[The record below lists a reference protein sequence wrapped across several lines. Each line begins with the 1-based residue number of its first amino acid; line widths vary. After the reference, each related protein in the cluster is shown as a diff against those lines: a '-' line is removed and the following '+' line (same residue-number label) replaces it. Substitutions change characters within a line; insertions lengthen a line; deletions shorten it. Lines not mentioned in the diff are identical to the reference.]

1 MMSDAER
8 RGPGP
13 GLLSRADVE
22 QEERARL
29 APWASMSGDSRG
41 RLHPEPEHAYR
52 TRFARDRDRIVH
64 SRAFR
69 RLEYKT
75 QVFVYH
81 EGDHYRNR
89 LTHTIEGSQIART
102 LARTLRLNEDL
113 AEAVVLAHDLGHTPF
128 GHAGEHVLD
137 GLLAGEGG
145 FDHNRQTLRIVDW
158 LEERYPAFR
167 GLNLTHETREGIL
180 KHGSD
185 WPHPV
190 PVPERGPSPSLEA
203 QVADH
208 ADEIAY
214 LNHDLDDGLR
224 SGLLGWEQLQA
235 VTLWAEARAAL
246 APTLGDVSERVLR
259 AQLIRALLDRL
270 VTDLAQE
277 SRRAIGEAGVTS
289 PDEVRRCKDPLVRF
303 SREIKPLQR
312 ELKEFLYDRLYH
324 HERVLDVSRRA
335 EQTLGD
341 LYRHYRAKRS
351 ALPPHVVARFG
362 EEGEARAI
370 ADYIAGMTDRFA
382 LAEHEKLRA

>member
-1 MMSDAER
+1 VTAAAV
-8 RGPGP
+8 GPSAREA
-13 GLLSRADVE
+13 LE
-22 QEERARL
+22 QDERARL
-29 APWASMSGDSRG
+29 APFAEKSGDSRG
-41 RLHPEPEHAYR
+41 RLHAEPEHAYR

-69 RLEYKT
+69 RLQYKT

-89 LTHTIEGSQIART
+89 LTHTIEGSLIART
-102 LARTLRLNEDL
+102 LARSLRLNEDL

-137 GLLAGEGG
+137 ELLAGEGG

-158 LEERYPAFR
+158 LEERYPRFR

-180 KHGSD
+180 KHGCH

-190 PVPERGPSPSLEA
+190 PVPERLASLSLEA
-203 QVADH
+203 QLADL

-214 LNHDLDDGLR
+214 LSHDLDDGLR
-224 SGLLGWEQLQA
+224 SGLLAWQQLEA
-235 VTLWAEARAAL
+235 VPLWAEARAAL
-246 APTLGDVSERVLR
+246 SGDGEAASERVRR
-259 AQLIRALLDRL
+259 AQVIRSLLDRL
-270 VTDLAQE
+270 VSDVLAE
-277 SRRAIGEAGVTS
+277 SRRGLAASGVAS
-289 PDEVRRCKDPLVRF
+289 PAAVRAQPAELIRF
-303 SREIKPLQR
+303 SPEIGRLQR
-312 ELKEFLYDRLYH
+312 ELKSFLYESLYQH
-324 HERVLDVSRRA
+324 PRVREVSRSA

-341 LYRHYRAKRS
+341 LYRHYRAAPA
-351 ALPPHVVARFG
+351 ALPPHVVARFA

-382 LAEHEKLRA
+382 LVEHEKLRG

>member
-1 MMSDAER
+1 MSAGLASRREIEQQER
-8 RGPGP
+8 
-13 GLLSRADVE
+13 E
-22 QEERARL
+22 RL
-29 APWASMSGDSRG
+29 APWAEKSGDSRG
-41 RLHPEPEHAYR
+41 RLHAEPEHAYR

-75 QVFVYH
+75 QVFVFH

-89 LTHTIEGSQIART
+89 LTHTIEGAQIART
-102 LARTLRLNEDL
+102 LARALRLNEDL
-113 AEAVVLAHDLGHTPF
+113 AESVVLAHDLGHTPF

-137 GLLAGEGG
+137 ELLAGEGG

-158 LEERYPAFR
+158 LEERYPGFR

-190 PVPERGPSPSLEA
+190 PVPALGASPSLEA

-214 LNHDLDDGLR
+214 LSHDLDDGLR

-235 VTLWAEARAAL
+235 VRLWADARAAL
-246 APTLGDVSERVLR
+246 APIIGDVSERVQR

-270 VTDLAQE
+270 VTDLATE
-277 SRRAIGEAGVTS
+277 TFRALAEARAES
-289 PDEVRRCKDPLVRF
+289 PDQVRAQKDPLVRF
-303 SREIKPLQR
+303 SRDIAPLQR
-312 ELKEFLYDRLYH
+312 ELKAFLYDHLYH
-324 HERVLDVSRRA
+324 HERVLEATRRA

-341 LYRHYRAKRS
+341 LYRHYRARRD

>member
-1 MMSDAER
+1 MSAGLASRREIEQQER
-8 RGPGP
+8 
-13 GLLSRADVE
+13 E
-22 QEERARL
+22 RL
-29 APWASMSGDSRG
+29 APWAEKSGDSRG
-41 RLHPEPEHAYR
+41 RLHAEPEHAYR

-89 LTHTIEGSQIART
+89 LTHTIEGAQIART
-102 LARTLRLNEDL
+102 LARALRLNEDL

-137 GLLAGEGG
+137 ELLAGEGG

-158 LEERYPAFR
+158 LEERYPGFR

-190 PVPERGPSPSLEA
+190 PVPALAASPSLEA

-214 LNHDLDDGLR
+214 LSHDLDDGLR

-235 VTLWAEARAAL
+235 VRLWADARAAL
-246 APTLGDVSERVLR
+246 APIIGDVSERVQR

-270 VTDLAQE
+270 VTDLATE
-277 SRRAIGEAGVTS
+277 TLRALAEARAES
-289 PDEVRRCKDPLVRF
+289 PDQVRAQKDPLVRF
-303 SREIKPLQR
+303 SRDIAPLQR
-312 ELKEFLYDRLYH
+312 ELKEFLYDHLYH
-324 HERVLDVSRRA
+324 HERVLEATRRA

-341 LYRHYRAKRS
+341 LYRHYRARRD

>member
-1 MMSDAER
+1 MRSEAEPPGFEPR
-8 RGPGP
+8 LPGRG
-13 GLLSRADVE
+13 AIE
-22 QEERARL
+22 QEERERL
-29 APWASMSGDSRG
+29 APYAEKSGDSRG
-41 RLHPEPEHAYR
+41 RLHAEPEHAYR

-89 LTHTIEGSQIART
+89 LTHTLEGAQIART
-102 LARTLRLNEDL
+102 LARALRLNEDL

-137 GLLAGEGG
+137 ELLAGEGG

-158 LEERYPAFR
+158 LEERYPGFR

-190 PVPERGPSPSLEA
+190 PVPGLLACPSLEA
-203 QVADH
+203 QLADH

-224 SGLLGWEQLQA
+224 SGLLGWEQLQQ
-235 VTLWAEARAAL
+235 VRLWAEAHAGLPGIGEA
-246 APTLGDVSERVLR
+246 SERVQR

-270 VTDLAQE
+270 VTDLASE
-277 SRRAIGEAGVTS
+277 TLRAIRSARVQS
-289 PDEVRRCKDPLVRF
+289 PDAVRRCERPLVRF
-303 SREIKPLQR
+303 SNEVAPLQR
-312 ELKEFLYDRLYH
+312 ELKEFLYQHLYH
-324 HERVLDVSRRA
+324 HERVLGATRRA

-341 LYRHYRAKRS
+341 LYRHYRARPD
-351 ALPPHVVARFG
+351 ALPVHVVARFG

-382 LAEHEKLRA
+382 LAEHAKLRA